1 MKNKLFH
8 NEKGLTVAE
17 LLATLVIASIIVL
30 FISGIVMMIQK
41 QYSTQKEE
49 ISHLSDVK
57 IALKSITRDIRKAD
71 FVEIPDEKTIVIIQ
85 DTETITY
92 TLDNERNLLKNGSIY
107 LYEVTD
113 FQVNGDQERI
123 DVTMKSGEQEEST
136 TVILRRA
143 RE

>member
-71 FVEIPDEKTIVIIQ
+71 FVEVPDEKTIVIIQ

-123 DVTMKSGEQEEST
+123 DITMKSGEQEEST

>member
-1 MKNKLFH
+1 MKNKLIH

-123 DVTMKSGEQEEST
+123 DITMKSGEQEEST

>member
-113 FQVNGDQERI
+113 FQVNGNQERI
-123 DVTMKSGEQEEST
+123 DITMKSGEQEEST

>member
-123 DVTMKSGEQEEST
+123 DITMKSGEQEEST